1 MSIPDPATDLNA
13 NGIEFLKTDL
23 ETGLTFASIAVNAG
37 DDLAKKRR
45 NQANARKAYDTV
57 LAWSRRIVLTKTDA
71 HQIEEK
77 LGKLQAILRS
87 LGEEFKEN

>member
-37 DDLAKKRR
+37 NDLGKKRR

-57 LAWSRRIVLTKTDA
+57 LAWSRRLVLTKADA